1 MDKQGSEKM
10 LKSYKTEL
18 KPTEEQSKKIRQT
31 IGTCRFIYNFYL
43 GHNKELYATEHRF
56 VLGMEFSVWLNNSF
70 LPNNPEYRWIKNV
83 SSKAVKQSIMNAEK
97 AFKRFFKG
105 QSKFP
110 QFKKKSRQNIK
121 AYFPKNNKGDWTCE
135 RHRLK
140 IPTLGFVRLKEKGY
154 IPTKA
159 DIRSGTV
166 SVQAGRY
173 FVSVLVDEP
182 EVRPSNTEY
191 TDGIGL
197 DLGLK
202 SFVVSS
208 GRAKPFPSISKSKRV
223 KKAERKLR
231 REQKRLSRKYEK
243 RKRGEKSATYSANIN
258 KQVKKVQALHL
269 RLTNVKTDYLN
280 KVVAELVKTKPAFIA
295 IEDLNVR
302 GMMQNRHLAR
312 AVAGQKFY
320 EFRTKLTAKAKQRG
334 IEVRVVDRFYPSSKL
349 CSCCGVI
356 KPDLKLSDR
365 VYTCSSCGTELDRD
379 FNASQ
384 NLANAKTYKLAS

>member
-1 MDKQGSEKM
+1 M
-10 LKSYKTEL
+10 LKSYRTEL
-18 KPTEEQSKKIRQT
+18 EPTDGQAKKLRQT

-43 GHNKELYATEHRF
+43 GHNKEMYAKEQRF
-56 VLGMEFSVWLNNSF
+56 VSGMSFSVWLNNSF
-70 LPNNPEYRWIKNV
+70 LPNNPEYHWIKDV

-110 QFKKKSRQNIK
+110 RFKKKSRQTVK

-135 RHRLK
+135 RHRIK

-173 FVSVLVDEP
+173 FVAVLVDEP
-182 EVRPSNTEY
+182 EVQLTNVEY
-191 TDGIGL
+191 TDGIGI

-202 SFVVSS
+202 SFVISS

-280 KVVAELVKTKPAFIA
+280 KVVAELVKTKPAFIT
-295 IEDLNVR
+295 IEDLNIR

-320 EFRTKLTAKAKQRG
+320 EFRMKLTAKAKQLG

-356 KPDLKLSDR
+356 KSDLKLSDR
-365 VYTCSSCGTELDRD
+365 VYTCSSCGTEMDRD

>member
-1 MDKQGSEKM
+1 M

-18 KPTEEQSKKIRQT
+18 YPNEEQAKKIRQT

-43 GHNKELYATEHRF
+43 GHNKEVYTNEQRF
-56 VLGMEFSVWLNNSF
+56 VSGMSFSVWLNNSF
-70 LPNNPEYRWIKNV
+70 IPNNPEYRWIKNV

-97 AFKRFFKG
+97 AFKQFFKG
-105 QSKFP
+105 KSKFP
-110 QFKKKSRQNIK
+110 RFKKKSRQNVK
-121 AYFPKNNKGDWTCE
+121 AYFPKNNKYDWVCE
-135 RHRLK
+135 RHRIK

-154 IPTKA
+154 IPTNA

-173 FVSVLVDEP
+173 FVSVLV
-182 EVRPSNTEY
+182 EVPDVQQVPTEY
-191 TDGIGL
+191 TPGIGL

-202 SFVVSS
+202 SFVISS
-208 GRAKPFPSISKSKRV
+208 GRAKPFPSLSKSKRV
-223 KKAERKLR
+223 KKVERKLR
-231 REQKRLSRKYEK
+231 REQKRLSRKYES
-243 RKRGEKSATYSANIN
+243 RKRGEKTATYSANIN
-258 KQVKKVQALHL
+258 KQVKKVQALHF
-269 RLTNVKTDYLN
+269 RLTNIKTDYLN
-280 KVVAELVKTKPAFIA
+280 KVVAELVKTKPAFIT

-312 AVAGQKFY
+312 AIAGQKFY
-320 EFRTKLTAKAKQRG
+320 EFRTKLTNKAKQLG

-356 KPDLKLSDR
+356 KSDLKLSDR
-365 VYTCSSCGTELDRD
+365 VYTCSSCGMEMDRD